1 LKIAVIG
8 SINMDYTSR
17 VERLPAM
24 GETIMASSFYVSP
37 GGKGANQAVAARR
50 LGAEVA
56 MIGCVGQ
63 DAAGR
68 ELVERFKRQGIDTSC
83 VRFSEKPTGN
93 ALITVDDEG
102 HNTLVVYDGSNG
114 ELDIN
119 WVKSCEKYLAG
130 SDYVIFQHEI
140 PVETVESAIESCYN
154 MGIKVIL
161 NPAPA
166 KKICLDTYKYVD
178 IITPNETELFKLTGR
193 QDAFE
198 GAEVLL
204 SYGVKRVV
212 VTLGE
217 KGCAYVSKNE
227 RIMLDGFKVKA
238 VDTTAAGD
246 SFNAAL
252 AISLAEGKNI
262 KDALM
267 FSNAVGALT
276 ATKFGA
282 QDSLPCR
289 EDVDIFLRE
298 H

>member
-1 LKIAVIG
+1 MKITVIG

-17 VERLPAM
+17 VERLPRM
-24 GETIMASSFYVSP
+24 GETIMATSFYVSP

-50 LGAEVA
+50 LGADVI
-56 MIGCVGQ
+56 MVGCVGR

-68 ELVERFKRQGIDTSC
+68 ELVERFKNEGVDTSC
-83 VRFSEKPTGN
+83 IKLSEKSTGN
-93 ALITVDDEG
+93 ALITVDEEG
-102 HNTLVVYDGSNG
+102 RNTIVVYGGSNG

-119 WVKSCEKYLAG
+119 WVKGCEKHLAG
-130 SDYVIFQHEI
+130 SDYVILQQEI
-140 PVETVESAIESCYN
+140 PLETVESAMKLCHN
-154 MGIKVIL
+154 MGVKVIL

-166 KKICLDTYKYVD
+166 KKLPVDAYKYVD
-178 IITPNETELFKLTGR
+178 IITPNETELFKLTGKE
-193 QDAFE
+193 DVSE

-204 SYGVKRVV
+204 SYGAKSVV

-217 KGCAYVSKNE
+217 KGCAYISKDE
-227 RIMLDGFKVKA
+227 RIVTDAFRVKA

-252 AISLAEGKNI
+252 AVTLAEGKDI

-276 ATKFGA
+276 ATKYGA
-282 QDSLPCR
+282 QDSLPYR
-289 EDVDIFLRE
+289 RDVDRFLRE

>member
-1 LKIAVIG
+1 MKITVIG

-17 VERLPAM
+17 VERLPRM
-24 GETIMASSFYVSP
+24 GETIMATSFYVSP

-50 LGAEVA
+50 LGADVV

-63 DAAGR
+63 DSAGR
-68 ELVERFKRQGIDTSC
+68 ELVERFKNEGIDTSC

-93 ALITVDDEG
+93 ALITVDEEG
-102 HNTLVVYDGSNG
+102 HNTIVVYGGSNG

-119 WVKSCEKYLAG
+119 WVKSCEKHLAC
-130 SDYVIFQHEI
+130 SDYAIFQQEI
-140 PVETVESAIESCYN
+140 PVETIESAIELCYN
-154 MGIKVIL
+154 MGVKVIL

-166 KKICLDTYKYVD
+166 KKISFDTYRYVD
-178 IITPNETELFKLTGR
+178 IITPNETELFKLTGS
-193 QDAFE
+193 QDVFE
-198 GAEVLL
+198 GAAVLL
-204 SYGVKRVV
+204 SYGVKSVV

-217 KGCAYVSKNE
+217 KGCAYISRDEKIV
-227 RIMLDGFKVKA
+227 LDGFKVKA

-252 AISLAEGKNI
+252 AISLSEGKNI

-276 ATKFGA
+276 ATKYGA
-282 QDSLPCR
+282 QDSLPYR
-289 EDVDIFLRE
+289 DDVDSFLRE